1 MGKDKLSKI
10 CAALGI
16 ILMIAALGVAVH
28 NLKEERSAKQ
38 ESAMV
43 LGKIGEAIPEGVT
56 RKDNAAIEDPEE
68 WEIPSYVLDPDREMP
83 EIEVDGY
90 RYIGVLEV
98 PSIELELPIMS
109 AWDDEKLKVTPCRY
123 KGSAYQND
131 LIIAGH
137 NYRAHFSPLKN
148 FTGGEEVVFTDVEG
162 NQFVYEV
169 GAVEIMK
176 GMEVER
182 MESGEW
188 DLTLFTC
195 TYNGQSR
202 FALRC
207 NLVDSYAQPAEWAG
221 RNIEN

>member
-1 MGKDKLSKI
+1 MKKVRLSKVFVI
-10 CAALGI
+10 LGI
-16 ILMIAALGVAVH
+16 VFMLAALGVAAH
-28 NLKEERSAKQ
+28 NIIEENSAEK

-56 RKDNAAIEDPEE
+56 RKDNEAIDDPEE

-83 EIEVDGY
+83 TMEIDGY
-90 RYIGVLEV
+90 EYIGVLEV

-109 AWDDEKLKVTPCRY
+109 VWDDVKLKITPCRY
-123 KGSAYQND
+123 KGSVYKND

-137 NYRAHFSPLKN
+137 NYRSHFNPLKK
-148 FTGGEEVVFTDVEG
+148 FVGGEEVIFTDVEG
-162 NQFVYEV
+162 NKFTYKV
-169 GAVEIMK
+169 GDVETMK
-176 GMEVER
+176 GTEVER
-182 MESGEW
+182 MEAGDW

-207 NLVDSYAQPAEWAG
+207 ILVDSYAKPAELLG
-221 RNIEN
+221 TN